1 MPLDQ
6 IANIAEIS
14 AAVLVI
20 VSLIYVGKQIQ
31 QNTDTLKLST
41 AHNTAEDFTG
51 IYLLLAERGE
61 IADIFFRGVQD
72 LEALEPVERL
82 RFYAYFHKFFRTYEN
97 AYYQFRRG
105 ALEAEPFEGL
115 TQQLVMLITSPGLQA
130 YWQDRKDWYNKKFQE
145 YVDNEI
151 MPIGVKKGY
160 KLAGVINVG
169 GT

>member
-1 MPLDQ
+1 MSLDQ

-20 VSLIYVGKQIQ
+20 VSLIYVGIQIQ

-41 AHNTAEDFTG
+41 AHNTAEDFSAP
-51 IYLLLAERGE
+51 YLIIAERGE
-61 IADIFFRGVQD
+61 IADIFLRGMQD
-72 LEALEPVERL
+72 IAALEPVERL

-115 TQQLVMLITSPGLQA
+115 TQQLVMLTTLPGLQA
-130 YWQDRKDWYNKKFQE
+130 YWQDRKFWYNKTFQE

-151 MPIGVKKGY
+151 MTVEVNKDY
-160 KLAGVINVG
+160 KLAG
-169 GT
+169 T

>member
-20 VSLIYVGKQIQ
+20 VSLIYVGIQIQ

-41 AHNTAEDFTG
+41 AHNTAEDFSAP
-51 IYLLLAERGE
+51 YLLIAERGE
-61 IADIFFRGVQD
+61 VADIFLRGMQD
-72 LEALEPVERL
+72 IEALEPVERL

-105 ALEAEPFEGL
+105 ALEADPFEGL
-115 TQQLVMLITSPGLQA
+115 TQQLVMLKSLPGVQT

-151 MPIGVKKGY
+151 MPIEGKESY
-160 KLAGVINVG
+160 KLAG
-169 GT
+169 T